1 MRLKSVLVV
10 FLICL
15 SLYSCTYSYA
25 DNPEPKLEVYIN
37 IYKLVEEDTIQD
49 PGVYPQNNWHYYVT
63 VQDGGLITSYNES
76 YRGRILYPV
85 LDDDYDFP
93 VYNKVVKVIIDV
105 FDEDNITGR
114 VDLVD
119 ISSYTGGGTD
129 FTREPSRTCQ
139 FVGYYDLVLNIFTQG
154 DYYEKDERFL
164 KTSGDMDGSESTEE
178 NDATLWFTIE
188 DNYEVPAADAGG
200 DRVVA
205 IGELVQFNASNSSA
219 SDGSTIVRYEW
230 DFNDGMGYV
239 DRGPETSYTF
249 NTGGE
254 YIVRLKVADS
264 VEGINI
270 DKITV
275 YVGNAPPTPSFI
287 HNPGSPSYIDMIQFN
302 DTSTD
307 ADGQVRSWLWDF
319 GDGYT
324 STEQNPNHTY
334 ALKGTYDITL
344 TAIDNDGINKTKT
357 VPFEVENKVP
367 YADFSFSP
375 DKPLRN
381 NVVQFFDESV
391 DYENT
396 VMKYFWDFGDGIY
409 SYGKNPVHTF
419 SSFDMYKVILEV
431 EDEDGNKDEREIKIN
446 IENTKPVATFTL
458 STMTPQVGQV
468 IQYIDSSIDL
478 EKSELTY
485 LWNFGDGQLSDEAN
499 PTHAFLSS
507 GTYNIRL
514 NVTDDQGLSDT
525 KSIIISVIKK
535 YDLTVRVTD
544 LFGLSVANADVALY
558 RSSEYLTTRVTD
570 GDGNI
575 LFYDLT
581 EGNYKIEVRN
591 LMLTTTKYFI
601 LQHTKTENASIM
613 LSLISGGV
621 TLGILGIVI
630 IVGINLNKIKEM
642 LKRNE

>member
-1 MRLKSVLVV
+1 MRLKSVLIV

-270 DKITV
+270 DKITL

-287 HNPGSPSYIDMIQFN
+287 HNPDSPSYIDMIQFN

-409 SYGKNPVHTF
+409 SYEKNPVHTF
-419 SSFDMYKVILEV
+419 SSFDMYKVLLEV

-642 LKRNE
+642 LKKK

>member
-1 MRLKSVLVV
+1 MRLKSVLIV

-205 IGELVQFNASNSSA
+205 IGELVQFNASNSYA

-270 DKITV
+270 DKITL

-287 HNPGSPSYIDMIQFN
+287 HNPDSPSYIDMIQFN

-409 SYGKNPVHTF
+409 SYEKNPVHTF
-419 SSFDMYKVILEV
+419 SSFDMYKVLLEV

-642 LKRNE
+642 LKKK

>member
-1 MRLKSVLVV
+1 MRLKSVLIV

-270 DKITV
+270 DKITL

-287 HNPGSPSYIDMIQFN
+287 HNPDSPSYIDMIQFN

-409 SYGKNPVHTF
+409 SYEKNPVHTF

-642 LKRNE
+642 LKKK

>member
-1 MRLKSVLVV
+1 M
-10 FLICL
+10 
-15 SLYSCTYSYA
+15 
-25 DNPEPKLEVYIN
+25 
-37 IYKLVEEDTIQD
+37 
-49 PGVYPQNNWHYYVT
+49 
-63 VQDGGLITSYNES
+63 
-76 YRGRILYPV
+76 
-85 LDDDYDFP
+85 
-93 VYNKVVKVIIDV
+93 
-105 FDEDNITGR
+105 
-114 VDLVD
+114 D

-154 DYYEKDERFL
+154 DYYEKDEGFF

-205 IGELVQFNASNSSA
+205 IGELVQFNASNSFA

-287 HNPGSPSYIDMIQFN
+287 HNPDSPSYIDMIQFN

-409 SYGKNPVHTF
+409 SYEQNPVHTF
-419 SSFDMYKVILEV
+419 SSFDKYKVILEV

-630 IVGINLNKIKEM
+630 IVGINLNKIKKCS
-642 LKRNE
+642 KRNE

>member
-1 MRLKSVLVV
+1 MRLKSVLIV

-205 IGELVQFNASNSSA
+205 IGELVQFNASNSYA

-270 DKITV
+270 DKITL

-287 HNPGSPSYIDMIQFN
+287 HNPDSPSYIDMIQFN

-409 SYGKNPVHTF
+409 SYEKNPVHTF

-642 LKRNE
+642 LKKK

>member
-1 MRLKSVLVV
+1 MRFKSVLIV
-10 FLICL
+10 FLIGL

-63 VQDGGLITSYNES
+63 VQDGGLITSYNKS

-85 LDDDYDFP
+85 LNDDYDFP

-119 ISSYTGGGTD
+119 ISSYAGGGTD

-154 DYYEKDERFL
+154 DYYEKDEGFFR
-164 KTSGDMDGSESTEE
+164 TSGDMDGSESTEE

-205 IGELVQFNASNSSA
+205 IGELVQFNASSSSA

-287 HNPGSPSYIDMIQFN
+287 HNPDLPSYIDMIQFN

-319 GDGYT
+319 GDGHT

-396 VMKYFWDFGDGIY
+396 VMKYFWDFGNGIY
-409 SYGKNPVHTF
+409 SYEKNPVHTF

-485 LWNFGDGQLSDEAN
+485 LWNFGDGQLSDEAT

-642 LKRNE
+642 LKKK

>member
-1 MRLKSVLVV
+1 MRLKSVLIV

-154 DYYEKDERFL
+154 DYYEKDERFF

-205 IGELVQFNASNSSA
+205 IGELVQFNASSSSA

-264 VEGINI
+264 VEGTNI

-287 HNPGSPSYIDMIQFN
+287 HNPDSPSYIDMIQFN

-396 VMKYFWDFGDGIY
+396 VMKYFWDFGDSIY
-409 SYGKNPVHTF
+409 SYEKNPVHTF

-446 IENTKPVATFTL
+446 IENTSPVATFTL

-544 LFGLSVANADVALY
+544 LFGLSVANVDVALY

-642 LKRNE
+642 LKKK